1 MKTFSCIYGESF
13 NFSIALQLDKYYRN
27 ILTHFINLIFSMMH
41 ANMEMFSV
49 RVCENFFCF

>member
-27 ILTHFINLIFSMMH
+27 ILTETFDFLNDARKHGD
-41 ANMEMFSV
+41 V
-49 RVCENFFCF
+49 